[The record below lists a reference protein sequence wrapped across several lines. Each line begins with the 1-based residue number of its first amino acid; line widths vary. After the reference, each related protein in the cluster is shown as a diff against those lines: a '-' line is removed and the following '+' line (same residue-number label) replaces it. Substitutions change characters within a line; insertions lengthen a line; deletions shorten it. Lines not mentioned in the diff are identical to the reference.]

1 MPAERL
7 LLERFVP
14 YRLSVLTNTV
24 SRALA
29 RSYAER
35 FGLTIPQWRVV
46 AVLGRESPLSAR
58 DLGERT
64 VMDKVTVSR
73 ALQALIADRRVAR
86 ATDRDDRRRAVLRL
100 TPSGRALYR
109 RIVPLARRYEA
120 KLLQVLG
127 GRERRDLDRLLSR
140 LTDRAR
146 DLEAEDGGA
155 A

>member
-120 KLLQVLG
+120 RLLQVLG